1 MIPNG
6 TYGNAFVKATD
17 NEIIVG
23 YVKTEQ
29 NVDKLVVLADKKG
42 THSLSN
48 KLDNVAEEDLKK
60 VINEISIDEILKSAS
75 LEIKNIHNRL
85 KSADV
90 LTYVNGNTISYVTK
104 NGNVFAKIEDGVF
117 KVTVPKGSIPLPST
131 YLDPSFI
138 TNHINKFKQEGAS
151 FIVVK
156 SWIEEG
162 RFPAFPPRKFV
173 GLKSDMDR
181 VISRYK
187 QNGDWKILRDE
198 LNLGA
203 ETNLANEEIYYVK
216 VNSNDNRFQFDMP
229 NGNEA
234 GAIVGEWV
242 PSGTT
247 KNGITEAAL
256 IGCETCIHDNKI
268 ETLLQ
273 FFGNEKWEKIK

>member
-1 MIPNG
+1 MNKILNIL
-6 TYGNAFVKATD
+6 F
-17 NEIIVG
+17 
-23 YVKTEQ
+23 
-29 NVDKLVVLADKKG
+29 LF
-42 THSLSN
+42 LSITFSF
-48 KLDNVAEEDLKK
+48 A
-60 VINEISIDEILKSAS
+60 
-75 LEIKNIHNRL
+75 KNN
-85 KSADV
+85 DV
-90 LTYVNGNTISYVTK
+90 TAQQVFANIEWATK
-104 NGNVFAKIEDGVF
+104 NGVVLEKIEDGVF